1 MDKVVTVLKWMVELR
16 CSSSC
21 GLFPPNATALFIA
34 HFLVILRTSSSLF
47 LHWIIV
53 TQMFKYEVA
62 LIGEIRCLVVSGDTA
77 AQL

>member
-47 LHWIIV
+47 LHWITV
-53 TQMFKYEVA
+53 T
-62 LIGEIRCLVVSGDTA
+62 
-77 AQL
+77 